1 MTSFFHGDLSEKS
14 DITRFSEFLEKKMI
28 TDFLVLQSTYFFNI
42 VDKEAASVLQNDPF
56 LQFAPA
62 DRLQAS
68 EHLASKGLAIYF
80 A

>member
-1 MTSFFHGDLSEKS
+1 
-14 DITRFSEFLEKKMI
+14 MI

-62 DRLQAS
+62 DRLRAS